1 MNMLK
6 KLIGCR
12 VIRVST
18 DVANVVPITG
28 DGKMKIEIPVTLVFA
43 DYTLNIYN
51 SFVIYGIIGTSL
63 SLLEDLTVQGCEE
76 INTEI
81 ILYLDNSVELIIDM
95 SDKGYNGPEALSL
108 YGPDSLI
115 VVWD

>member
-1 MNMLK
+1 MLNE
-6 KLIGCR
+6 LIGHR
-12 VIRVST
+12 IIRVAT
-18 DVANVVPITG
+18 DIVTVIPIIS
-28 DGKMKIEIPVTLVFA
+28 DGEMRLEIPVTLVFA

-51 SFVIYGIIGTSL
+51 SFVIYGVTVTSL

-76 INTEI
+76 VSTDI
-81 ILYLDNSVELIIDM
+81 ILYFDKSVKLIIDM

-108 YGPDSLI
+108 YGPDNLI